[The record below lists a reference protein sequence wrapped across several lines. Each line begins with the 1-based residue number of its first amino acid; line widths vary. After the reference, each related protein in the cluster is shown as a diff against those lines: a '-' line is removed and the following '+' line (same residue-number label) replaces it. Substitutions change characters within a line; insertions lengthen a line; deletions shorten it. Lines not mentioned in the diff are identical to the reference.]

1 MNSKN
6 LQIALRQ
13 ETKSL
18 LPLVASLTARLL
30 LVLRWIIA
38 ACVTLVLVDAS
49 IGASNSAGPSA
60 RAPDLATDATMVQ
73 VLGVRSSSQAD
84 RSRVEIDLSADVRYK
99 VGHLSNPERLYLDLS
114 RTRISSQLASRRITL
129 NDSFVGQIRMGTD
142 QGAVTRIV
150 LDLHSA
156 VRSRVSQIGSPAR
169 LLVELSRLADVT
181 ESDGGVAKRSDDRD
195 VVGQVPAGVGPT
207 QGGPSGEKWTA
218 KDKSTQSSNAE
229 TSRAKSASGPHTYGD
244 GEKAGLHYAGTTP
257 PRNILALGLNVGSS
271 YDDNIFGNNQQRVGD
286 VAFQF
291 GPTLNVRR
299 EGQRLKLALS
309 YQPHFR
315 IYRTTSD
322 LNSVDQSL
330 GFDAAYRAS
339 SRLSFRA
346 RTTAS
351 YTNGIFQSSQNEGF
365 LPGLGSPSG
374 LNDTLFTPTARQLRL
389 SSRID
394 ASYQVSPHD
403 SLGLFVGQSK
413 LDFRQQ
419 FSNPGSVQNT
429 DQKNA
434 GLDYQH
440 RLSPH
445 TTLGMDYQ
453 YQDIRFGLDSRARV
467 HSPFFSYAQ
476 QLSRSLT
483 LSIFGGPQFSHLRE
497 VIVLPL
503 GPFTLRIPIS
513 LATSNWALGGTL
525 TKQLDKTAF
534 QLTGQHQV
542 SDGGGLLGAVVSS
555 SVGTS
560 VRRRLPGRWDASWS
574 AGYADNRSLDTTSS
588 RGAYQSLTAGF
599 GLAHSMTEK
608 LSVRLGYDFIH
619 QRGTGQSQLFGNFD
633 RDLWSVQFSYRFHEI
648 ALGR

>member
-1 MNSKN
+1 MNRKN
-6 LQIALRQ
+6 RIIGVIQAMKSLPFVLAER
-13 ETKSL
+13 ETKRLFVLVISL
-18 LPLVASLTARLL
+18 LLPVFLTKLPLNASDSPIRS
-30 LVLRWIIA
+30 V
-38 ACVTLVLVDAS
+38 S
-49 IGASNSAGPSA
+49 GPKLS
-60 RAPDLATDATMVQ
+60 TDTSEVQ
-73 VLGVRSSSQAD
+73 LLGVRSSSQTD
-84 RSRVEIDLSADVRYK
+84 HSRIVIDLSADVRYK
-99 VGHLSNPERLYLDLS
+99 VGHLSNPERVYLDFPKTEIKPHL
-114 RTRISSQLASRRITL
+114 TTRRIAVQNGL
-129 NDSFVGQIRMGTD
+129 INQIRIGTSH
-142 QGAVTRIV
+142 GAMTRVV
-150 LDLHSA
+150 LDLA
-156 VRSRVSQIGSPAR
+156 MPVRYRVSKLDNPAQM
-169 LLVELSRLADVT
+169 LIELSRPPEGAVLVESIPLSTETPGPTPERAD
-181 ESDGGVAKRSDDRD
+181 SKSRGAL
-195 VVGQVPAGVGPT
+195 PAGRAAPLHLQEGDVPPS
-207 QGGPSGEKWTA
+207 GPSGP
-218 KDKSTQSSNAE
+218 Q
-229 TSRAKSASGPHTYGD
+229 TYGN
-244 GEKAGLHYAGTTP
+244 GEKTRLNYAGSAP
-257 PRNILALGLNVGSS
+257 PRNILALGFNVGSS
-271 YDDNIFGNNQQRVGD
+271 YDDNIFGKNQQRVGD

-291 GPTLNVRR
+291 GPSLNVRR

-315 IYRTTSD
+315 IYRTTSE
-322 LNSVDQSL
+322 LNVVDQSL

-346 RTTAS
+346 RTSAF
-351 YTNGIFQSSQNEGF
+351 YTTGIFQPNQNEEF

-374 LNDTLFTPTARQLRL
+374 LNDSLFTPTARQLTW

-394 ASYQVSPHD
+394 ASYQVSRHD
-403 SLGLFVGQSK
+403 SLGVFVGQSK

-419 FSNPGSVQNT
+419 FSNPGTLQNT
-429 DQKNA
+429 DQKDA
-434 GLDYQH
+434 GVVYEH

-445 TTLGMDYQ
+445 TTLGINYQ
-453 YQDIRFGLDSRARV
+453 YQDIRFGPDSRARV

-476 QLSRSLT
+476 QVSRSLT
-483 LSIFGGPQFSHLRE
+483 LSVFGGPQFSHLHE
-497 VIVLPL
+497 VIALPL
-503 GPFTLRIPIS
+503 GPFTFRIPVF

-599 GLAHSMTEK
+599 GLAHSVTEK

-619 QRGTGQSQLFGNFD
+619 QRGNGQSQLFGDFD